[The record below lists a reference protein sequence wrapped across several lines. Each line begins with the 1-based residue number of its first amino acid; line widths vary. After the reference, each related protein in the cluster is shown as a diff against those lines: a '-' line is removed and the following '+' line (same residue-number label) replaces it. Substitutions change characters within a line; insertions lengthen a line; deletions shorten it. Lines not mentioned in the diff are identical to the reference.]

1 MKKRIIIIVSIIL
14 VLIIGIIIFLIEKN
28 KRDRDYELLEVSE
41 YKFWNLTANGKQGV
55 IRKDGQV
62 ILDPEFDE
70 VLIPNQDKA
79 VFVAK
84 KGDESAVYS
93 DNKEK
98 ILTDYDDVDV
108 ISVKRADGR
117 IEINNSVLKYKKD
130 GLYGLVDFEGN
141 KITDNIYDEISSL
154 EDKYGE
160 IKVEKD
166 GKYGAINIK
175 GKTMVKCKYDEIKG
189 DNYTEDGSYKE
200 GGYIVGNK
208 KDDGMRYGYINNE
221 GKQIIKIEQESLYR
235 VTEIK
240 GEEEILV
247 ASKNGRSCIYKGK
260 KQVFDYI
267 YISILYNKE
276 SGTFTVQKNKSYGL
290 LDENCEE
297 VIEPKYDSLLV
308 TGEYVNVSKDDE
320 NYIFD
325 LDGNKVEEPQFVSLY
340 KTKTGKYYIAANKE
354 YKYGIIDKNK
364 NVVIEPTF
372 DFMEQLADTDIIIA
386 IKGKN
391 LTLYSASINE
401 IVNSEY
407 IDYEVINGYIKILC
421 EDDTKYFTMEGK
433 SVDNRTVFV
442 NNEIF
447 AEKKGGKWG
456 FVNINDDVVVDCIY
470 DAVTEVNEYGFAG
483 IKLDG
488 KWGVINSKGQIVLE
502 PTYESNIK
510 EPDFIGRY
518 YKASNEVKD
527 SM

>member
-1 MKKRIIIIVSIIL
+1 MRKKLIIVFSIIL
-14 VLIIGIIIFLIEKN
+14 ILVIGIVTFLIIKGK
-28 KRDRDYELLEVSE
+28 KDRDYELLEVTE
-41 YKFWNLTANGKQGV
+41 YKFWKLSVGGKQGV
-55 IRKDGQV
+55 IRKDGQI

-79 VFVAK
+79 VFITK
-84 KGDESAVYS
+84 KGDETKVYS
-93 DNKEK
+93 DNKET
-98 ILTDYDDVDV
+98 ILDDYDVDV
-108 ISVKRADGR
+108 ISIKRADGR
-117 IEINNSVLKYKKD
+117 LEINNSVLKYKED
-130 GLYGLVDFEGN
+130 GEYGLIDFDGK
-141 KITDNIYDEISSL
+141 KITNSIYDEISSL

-160 IKVEKD
+160 IKVKKN

-208 KDDGMRYGYINNE
+208 KDDGMRYGYINSD
-221 GKQIIKIEQESLYR
+221 GKQIVKIEQESLYR

-240 GEEEILV
+240 GKDEILV
-247 ASKNGRSCIYKGK
+247 ASQNGRYCIYKGK
-260 KQVFDYI
+260 KKLFDYS

-276 SGTFTVQKNKSYGL
+276 SGTFTVQKNKFYGL
-290 LDENCEE
+290 LDENAEE
-297 VIEPKYDSLLV
+297 IIESKYDSLLV
-308 TGEYVNVSKDDE
+308 TGEYVNVSKE
-320 NYIFD
+320 GKNYIFD

-354 YKYGIIDKNK
+354 YKYGILDKDK

-372 DFMEQLADTDIIIA
+372 DFMEQLKGTDIIIA
-386 IKGKN
+386 IKGRN

-401 IVNSEY
+401 IINSDY
-407 IDYEVINGYIKILC
+407 IDYEVVNGYIKILT
-421 EDDTKYFTMEGK
+421 EDDIKYFTMDGK
-433 SVDNRTVFV
+433 SVDNRTVYV

-447 AEKKGGKWG
+447 AEERDGKWG
-456 FVNINDDVVVDCIY
+456 FVNINDEVVVDCVY
-470 DAVTEVNEYGFAG
+470 DLVTEVNEYGFAG

-488 KWGVINSKGQIVLE
+488 KWGVVNSKGEIIIE
-502 PTYESNIK
+502 PTYESNIR

-527 SM
+527 SI